1 MCNCIQEIENR
12 LREKYAPK
20 LPTLK
25 HVGFSNKALMLE
37 GTVTGTVLFQPI
49 DVDYTKT
56 TKTGREQHKTEIV
69 RMVPSYCPFC
79 GEKLE
84 GGASDE

>member
-12 LREKYAPK
+12 LKEKYAPK

-25 HVGFSNKALMLE
+25 HVGFSNKAFIFK
-37 GTVTGTVLFQPI
+37 GNVTGTVLSQPI
-49 DVDYTKT
+49 DVDYTQT
-56 TKTGREQHKTEIV
+56 TKTGREQYKTEIV

-84 GGASDE
+84 GGAIND